1 MVFNKTVG
9 LKDTCAK
16 QNAATAN
23 KQQTAAKP
31 VAQAPQEA
39 KSGLTEIQYIGK
51 KLTNLSGDKLEEA
64 LKDIRIQAENITY
77 EELEPLFGT
86 AAKKVGTLIAVL
98 VALSVLLAKGTSKT
112 PAASEFI
119 ASCQSDESDTLREE
133 AAKIA

>member
-1 MVFNKTVG
+1 M
-9 LKDTCAK
+9 
-16 QNAATAN
+16 
-23 KQQTAAKP
+23 KP
-31 VAQAPQEA
+31 VAQVPQEA
-39 KSGLTEIQYIGK
+39 KSALNEIQYLGK

-64 LKDIRIQAENITY
+64 LQDIRVQAENVTY

-86 AAKKVGTLIAVL
+86 AAKKVGTRIAVL

-119 ASCQSDESDTLREE
+119 SSCQSDESDTLREE